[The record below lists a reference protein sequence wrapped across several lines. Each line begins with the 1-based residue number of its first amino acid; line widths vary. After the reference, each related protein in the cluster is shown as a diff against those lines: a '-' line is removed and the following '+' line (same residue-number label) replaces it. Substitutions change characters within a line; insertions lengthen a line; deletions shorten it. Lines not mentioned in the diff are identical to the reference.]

1 MCGKGVCVLPWL
13 RFSVPASADGQRL
26 GVFLRTRGVSA
37 SCIKAVKHQGNG
49 FFADDAPLHT
59 DQPVHAGQCVAFAL
73 PPEPPTSVEPQPV
86 PFETVYEDDFAA
98 VVDKPAGLAVH
109 PTLNYPDATLAN
121 GWLYRLAR
129 QGRTGV
135 FRPVNRLDKNTSGLV
150 LLAQNAFAAPL
161 LAASAAKCYLALAEG
176 NIEPGPHTVDAPIAR
191 RGDTIIG
198 RCVRQD
204 GKPSLTKLW
213 ALASA
218 DGHTLIACRPVTGR
232 THQIRVHMA
241 YLGHP
246 LAGDTLYGGHTA
258 LIQRHALHC
267 AILTFHDPVTSAPR
281 WFASPAP
288 GDLHTALCSCG
299 LPSGAELF
307 KLLKALPAEFSLGME
322 TRADGVERSTL

>member
-1 MCGKGVCVLPWL
+1 M
-13 RFSVPASADGQRL
+13 
-26 GVFLRTRGVSA
+26 
-37 SCIKAVKHQGNG
+37 
-49 FFADDAPLHT
+49 
-59 DQPVHAGQCVAFAL
+59 
-73 PPEPPTSVEPQPV
+73 
-86 PFETVYEDDFAA
+86 YEDDFAA

-121 GWLYRLAR
+121 GWLYRLAG

-176 NIEPGPHTVDAPIAR
+176 NIEPGLHTVDAPIAR

-218 DGHTLIACRPVTGR
+218 GGHTLIACRPVTGR

-288 GDLHTALCSCG
+288 GICIPRCAAAGCLLVQSCSSFSKHCRRNFPLAWKHAQTAWK
-299 LPSGAELF
+299 GAPF
-307 KLLKALPAEFSLGME
+307 E
-322 TRADGVERSTL
+322 TFTPGR

>member
-121 GWLYRLAR
+121 GWLYRLAG

-150 LLAQNAFAAPL
+150 L
-161 LAASAAKCYLALAEG
+161 
-176 NIEPGPHTVDAPIAR
+176 R
-191 RGDTIIG
+191 
-198 RCVRQD
+198 
-204 GKPSLTKLW
+204 
-213 ALASA
+213 
-218 DGHTLIACRPVTGR
+218 
-232 THQIRVHMA
+232 
-241 YLGHP
+241 
-246 LAGDTLYGGHTA
+246 
-258 LIQRHALHC
+258 
-267 AILTFHDPVTSAPR
+267 
-281 WFASPAP
+281 
-288 GDLHTALCSCG
+288 
-299 LPSGAELF
+299 
-307 KLLKALPAEFSLGME
+307 
-322 TRADGVERSTL
+322 